1 MQIYLNKRKFS
12 HHKKG
17 SAPAGAVWNTNKA
30 AVSLG
35 VPCRRVVETIVSSLL
50 CCGVGIFQCLFN
62 LLYYVSW

>member
-17 SAPAGAVWNTNKA
+17 STPAEIVWNTNKA

-35 VPCRRVVETIVSSLL
+35 VPCRCVVETIASSLL
-50 CCGVGIFQCLFN
+50 
-62 LLYYVSW
+62 